1 MGRSEIAIKES
12 LVKSHKR
19 DSFTLATKL
28 PVMLLK
34 TREDQERIFNEQL
47 EKCGVDYFDYY
58 LLHNLGVTHYAIA
71 ENLDTFKFIQE
82 KKKEG
87 KSYRQD
93 FPFMTTR
100 IY

>member
-47 EKCGVDYFDYY
+47 DKCGVDFFDCY
-58 LLHNLGVTHYAIA
+58 LVHNLGVTHYAIA